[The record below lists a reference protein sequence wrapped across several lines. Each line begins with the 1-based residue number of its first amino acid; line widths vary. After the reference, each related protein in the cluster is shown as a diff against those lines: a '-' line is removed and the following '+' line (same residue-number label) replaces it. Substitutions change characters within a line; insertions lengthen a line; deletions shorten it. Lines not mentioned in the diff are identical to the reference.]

1 MGIMQ
6 VDGAGYGN
14 KLPIHGDAA
23 DCSTYSYNVMYMR
36 PEGFSFRCCQTGP
49 TQNMSQESWSFTE
62 GRIFIPREASNEAH
76 LYYPTGWG
84 SPGVARSPDAT
95 VEDEKGTTYIYKGAT
110 ILCNIV
116 KAVQHLVASNVVG
129 ISSDCGFMISIN
141 DMVRQIPEVVD
152 ARIPVALSSLAL
164 LPVLDTLISNDARI
178 LVLTA
183 NGESFNDYYDKIVP
197 SRFGVPRSKLK
208 VVGAEHV
215 PGFGAAVADAS
226 TGDADQ
232 AAGRLAE
239 LLQSEVGRYEDKD
252 STYRIRAILFGC
264 TELPGYTEA
273 VQRRLTPQIPV
284 YDAISLIDFLHCG

>member
-62 GRIFIPREASNEAH
+62 GRIFIPRESSNGAH

-129 ISSDCGFMISIN
+129 ISSDCGFMRSMN
-141 DMVRQIPEVVD
+141 DMVRQIPEGVD
-152 ARIPVALSSLAL
+152 AHIPSLSPPLPCCLCLTL
-164 LPVLDTLISNDARI
+164 LFPMI
-178 LVLTA
+178 
-183 NGESFNDYYDKIVP
+183 
-197 SRFGVPRSKLK
+197 
-208 VVGAEHV
+208 
-215 PGFGAAVADAS
+215 
-226 TGDADQ
+226 
-232 AAGRLAE
+232 
-239 LLQSEVGRYEDKD
+239 
-252 STYRIRAILFGC
+252 
-264 TELPGYTEA
+264 PGYLCSRPTA
-273 VQRRLTPQIPV
+273 RASMTIMT
-284 YDAISLIDFLHCG
+284 SLCLPSSVSPDQNLRSSVVNVSR